1 MDAAKLGRILIGIG
15 VAGLIGS
22 FLWWLIFFARVNKAF
37 GGKASDLGNALQCLV
52 SNSGPCGFITGIAG
66 AAGEFAYQPAFF
78 WISAVVLVVG
88 LVVAGSAGPT
98 ASGAPPARAG
108 APYDADK
115 WNALTELDPEIA
127 AAVAQV
133 KPYGSLAVNELA
145 TKYLTLN
152 DKQYLAAIVKQ
163 IAEKYSA
170 ALAVQLEGQQWD
182 ELGRKVD
189 MVWRTPWGTIARLHD
204 DTALVIRP
212 EGYEILP
219 SLGEFHR
226 RYRGQSQSWVEISD
240 IEEKRHFFR
249 EARLVLQELN
259 SR

>member
-1 MDAAKLGRILIGIG
+1 
-15 VAGLIGS
+15 
-22 FLWWLIFFARVNKAF
+22 
-37 GGKASDLGNALQCLV
+37 V

-78 WISAVVLVVG
+78 WISALVLVAG
-88 LVVAGSAGPT
+88 LVVSGSAVTT
-98 ASGAPPARAG
+98 ASGATAAG
-108 APYDADK
+108 ASAPYDAGR
-115 WNALTELDPEIA
+115 WRALTELDPEIA

-133 KPYGSLAVNELA
+133 QPYGSLAVNELA
-145 TKYLTLN
+145 AKYLTLN

-182 ELGRKVD
+182 DLGRKVE

-204 DTALVIRP
+204 DRALVIRP
-212 EGYEILP
+212 GGYEILP
-219 SLGEFHR
+219 SLGEFHS
-226 RYRGQSQSWVEISD
+226 RYRGQSENWVEITD
-240 IEEKRHFFR
+240 IEEKRRFFR
-249 EARLVLQELN
+249 EARLVLQDLN

>member
-1 MDAAKLGRILIGIG
+1 MDAAKLGRTLIGIG
-15 VAGLIGS
+15 IAGLVGS
-22 FLWWLIFFARVNKAF
+22 LLWWLIFFSRVSRAF

-52 SNSGPCGFITGIAG
+52 SNSGPCGFIAGIAS

-78 WISAVVLVVG
+78 WISAVVLMIG
-88 LVVAGSAGPT
+88 LVVTGSAGPA
-98 ASGAPPARAG
+98 ASGGTAAG
-108 APYDADK
+108 ASAPYDGGK
-115 WNALTELDPEIA
+115 WKALTELDPEIA

-133 KPYGSLAVNELA
+133 APYGSLAVNELA
-145 TKYLTLN
+145 AKYLTLN

-163 IAEKYSA
+163 IAEKYNA
-170 ALAVQLEGQQWD
+170 ALAVQLEGRQWD

-189 MVWRTPWGTIARLHD
+189 MVWRTPWGTIARLRD
-204 DTALVIRP
+204 DAALVIRP

-226 RYRGQSQSWVEISD
+226 RYRGQSENWVEIAD
-240 IEEKRHFFR
+240 IEEKRRFFR